1 MPVIDL
7 LASRLFNQIAKHF
20 CLETRTT
27 QFSYRCNATG
37 IGQGNSIC
45 LPLVFVNSEN
55 TLQNKKGEN
64 QYSIIDNSSMANSI
78 LVSKSSCNITLST
91 FSTPKIS
98 RRSEEH
104 KRGRPT
110 LGNKQIFSTSGLEG
124 YRVRS
129 GISEQLPILLLT
141 QRDKVHQL
149 ISASPGKNEIAGASM
164 PYKLCSRLSCMF
176 VGKGV

>member
-27 QFSYRCNATG
+27 QFSYRFNATG

-64 QYSIIDNSSMANSI
+64 QYSNVDNSSMANSI
-78 LVSKSSCNITLST
+78 LVSKSSCNIISST

-104 KRGRPT
+104 KRGRPP
-110 LGNKQIFSTSGLEG
+110 LCNKQIFSTSGLEG

-129 GISEQLPILLLT
+129 GISERVT
-141 QRDKVHQL
+141 HL
-149 ISASPGKNEIAGASM
+149 IVNSK
-164 PYKLCSRLSCMF
+164 R
-176 VGKGV
+176 